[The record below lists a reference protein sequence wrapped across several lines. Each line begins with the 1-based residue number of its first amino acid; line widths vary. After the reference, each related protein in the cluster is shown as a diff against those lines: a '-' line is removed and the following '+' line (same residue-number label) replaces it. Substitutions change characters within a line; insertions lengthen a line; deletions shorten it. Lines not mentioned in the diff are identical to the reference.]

1 MNGNFIMDI
10 IRISLTFF
18 GIIIT
23 IFKFNETIRASL
35 RAESSWR
42 EELFNISS
50 SFKVDKKPFTVSKS
64 TPTI

>member
-50 SFKVDKKPFTVSKS
+50 
-64 TPTI
+64 